1 MKTLILKKST
11 SGQFIYSITDGS
23 RTIVPDQYGTYDR
36 ESTIVQARGR
46 FSFDTVE
53 PETLSPMESAQ
64 AQAVQTVESARET
77 LAQSDRGNNMIESL
91 AVFSRAFHRLD
102 SGNMEAVREIMA
114 VILTGDYS
122 GTLAGLLA
130 GYK

>member
-53 PETLSPMESAQ
+53 PEPCPLAGFEPYPEGRIVCRNTAPAVNDSAF
-64 AQAVQTVESARET
+64 VDCCRKARG
-77 LAQSDRGNNMIESL
+77 AGYRGL
-91 AVFSRAFHRLD
+91 QLVA
-102 SGNMEAVREIMA
+102 AVRLSFPG
-114 VILTGDYS
+114 VTSGDIS
-122 GTLAGLLA
+122 KALR
-130 GYK
+130 